1 LGISVVVYLFRDQL
15 THLEAYGY
23 LGVFVI
29 SLLGNATLI
38 FPVPALLVAF
48 LGGGLYNPWIVG
60 VVSGAGMALGE
71 LTGYLIG
78 YSGQGIAEHYAIYK
92 RIEGWMKRYGDI
104 VIFIFAAIPNPIF
117 DLGGIAAGATGMR
130 WWRFVLAAFLG
141 KTVKALIAA
150 WLGVGSFGV
159 LQQFM
164 Q

>member
-1 LGISVVVYLFRDQL
+1 
-15 THLEAYGY
+15 
-23 LGVFVI
+23 
-29 SLLGNATLI
+29 
-38 FPVPALLVAF
+38 
-48 LGGGLYNPWIVG
+48 
-60 VVSGAGMALGE
+60 
-71 LTGYLIG
+71 
-78 YSGQGIAEHYAIYK
+78 
-92 RIEGWMKRYGDI
+92 